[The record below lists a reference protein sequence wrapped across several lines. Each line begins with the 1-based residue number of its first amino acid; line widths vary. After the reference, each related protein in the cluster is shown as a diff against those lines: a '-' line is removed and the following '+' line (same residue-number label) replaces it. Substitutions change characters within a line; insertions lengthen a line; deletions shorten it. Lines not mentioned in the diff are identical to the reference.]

1 MGEGDI
7 AARGSQFLW
16 LILISIGRVPTNNW
30 STIITLFFLGEAQCR
45 SPEKPTNESTIIIN
59 NSCHVRS

>member
-30 STIITLFFLGEAQCR
+30 STIITLFFGRSSMSKSREAY
-45 SPEKPTNESTIIIN
+45 
-59 NSCHVRS
+59 